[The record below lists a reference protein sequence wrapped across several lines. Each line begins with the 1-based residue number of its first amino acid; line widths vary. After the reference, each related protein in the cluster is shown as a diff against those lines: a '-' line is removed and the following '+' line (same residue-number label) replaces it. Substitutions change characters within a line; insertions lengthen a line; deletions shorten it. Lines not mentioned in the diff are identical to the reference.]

1 MPICSK
7 ACARLAGGSKQARLT
22 DDVSMSDRTTRLFP
36 LTRAA
41 VNRTYLSKLEKGREL
56 WGAGIIAELATVL
69 ELASWGLRC
78 LPGTASDWERSAALY
93 PINQPRFAAG
103 Q

>member
-1 MPICSK
+1 
-7 ACARLAGGSKQARLT
+7 
-22 DDVSMSDRTTRLFP
+22 MSQTRPLFP
-36 LTRAA
+36 SYITR
-41 VNRTYLSKLEKGREL
+41 VNRIYLSKLEKGREL
-56 WGAGIIAELATVL
+56 WGAGIIAKLATVL